1 MFPRNPYTAFIL
13 CIIRILT
20 FDSIFL
26 KNWEYFYQTVLNII
40 QQIMAKGKNGNEE
53 ATKIHL
59 VDVSPNYGAAGQ
71 SDNLGKDPFGE
82 NYQEDTAFWKKVC

>member
-1 MFPRNPYTAFIL
+1 
-13 CIIRILT
+13 
-20 FDSIFL
+20 
-26 KNWEYFYQTVLNII
+26 
-40 QQIMAKGKNGNEE
+40 MAKGKNGNEE